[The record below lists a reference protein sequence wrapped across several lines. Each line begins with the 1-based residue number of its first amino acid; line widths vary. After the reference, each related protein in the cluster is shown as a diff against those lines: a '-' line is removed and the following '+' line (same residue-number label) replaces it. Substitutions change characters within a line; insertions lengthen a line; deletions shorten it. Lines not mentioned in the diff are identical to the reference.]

1 MKKILFVMHS
11 LEYGGAERSLVNLM
25 NELPRNKYHIDILL
39 FQKKG
44 DFLQQLP
51 AWVNVL
57 DTPAVLKE
65 LYAPLRQAGKYLI
78 PKVVGT
84 LCAKF
89 ARHTRKSRSAFRWR
103 HFYQRMI
110 PVLSIRYDTAVAY
123 VGAEVMYYVRDCVQA
138 DRKLVWI
145 HNDYRTA
152 GYSKEDDAPYLA
164 DMDGIV
170 SVSQGCVD
178 VLREEFPELKHRMH
192 YIENI
197 TSSAAVRTMAEAF
210 VPPEYQPDGVNILSV
225 GRLWPQKGF
234 DLAIKAASV
243 LRKQGLKFRW
253 FVVGEGSLRPELEKQ
268 IEDEGLGDT
277 FFLLGT
283 RLNPYPYIKHC
294 TVMVQSSRYEGK
306 SVVLDEAKILRTP
319 IVATCYPTVADQ
331 VAEGKEGIITAMSA
345 EDLAQGVVQLVQD
358 QQLCQSM
365 RDYMA
370 RHEYGNQQEV
380 EKYISLIG

>member
-1 MKKILFVMHS
+1 MHS

-25 NELPRNKYHIDILL
+25 NELPRERYHIDILL

-51 AWVNVL
+51 GWVNVL
-57 DTPAVLKE
+57 DTPDALRG
-65 LYAPLRQAGKYLI
+65 LYAPVRQAGRFLL
-78 PKVVGT
+78 PKVTGT
-84 LCAKF
+84 LL
-89 ARHTRKSRSAFRWR
+89 ARLARRTKKSRSAFRWR
-103 HFYQRMI
+103 YVYRRLI
-110 PVLSIRYDTAVAY
+110 PALSEHYDTAVAY
-123 VGAEVMYYVRDCVQA
+123 VGSEILYFVHECVNA

-152 GYSKEDDAPYLA
+152 GYSKTDDAPYLA
-164 DMDGIV
+164 AMDEIV

-178 VLREEFPELKHRMH
+178 VLAEEFPELANRMH

-197 TSSAAVRTMAEAF
+197 TSSAAVRTAAKAYL
-210 VPPEYQPDGVNILSV
+210 PQEYDSDGINILSV

-234 DLAIKAASV
+234 DLAVDAAAV
-243 LRKQGLKFRW
+243 LHRQGLKFKW
-253 FVVGEGSLRPELEKQ
+253 FIVGEGSLRPELEKQ
-268 IEDEGLGDT
+268 IEEAGLQDV

-306 SVVLDEAKILRTP
+306 SVVLDEAKILCTP

-331 VAEGKEGIITAMSA
+331 VAEGKEGLITEMKPES
-345 EDLAQGVVQLVQD
+345 LAQGVLRLVQD
-358 QQLCQSM
+358 AELRESMQS
-365 RDYMA
+365 YMMQ
-370 RHEYGNQQEV
+370 HEYGNQQEV
-380 EKYISLIG
+380 AKYIELIG